1 LTSSNSFNSPKYPPG
16 PSSVVNE
23 KILIEFMHDPIK
35 FLIKISKE
43 YGDIIHFMLGK
54 QHVYLL
60 NNPDYIEDVLI
71 KNYKYFIK
79 SKGLQVSKRLLGEG
93 LVTSEGEYH
102 DRQRKLI
109 QPAFHPNR
117 IKTYADIMTSFT
129 LNMSKEWKD
138 GIELDIHKEMTHITS
153 NIISKSVLGSDIE
166 DNEGDDIGKCLL
178 KCMEYFNRVQMPFG
192 DLIEKVQILPIN
204 KGFQQ
209 SKKKLDLIVNNM
221 INEHREKERNNNDMP
236 ESDLLYTLLK
246 VQDLD
251 SGIEKMTDSQL
262 HDEIMTIFLAGHETT
277 SNALTWTFYLLS
289 QHPAIA
295 SRLYEEIST
304 VLTKIDENS
313 KQIFATVEDIPK
325 LEYTEKVLREAMR
338 LYPPAWTIGRQAIH
352 DYKIGNYII
361 ESGSVILMSQ
371 YIMHHDSR
379 YFPEPYLF
387 YPDRWSKITK
397 SHLPRFSYF
406 PFGGG
411 IRGCIGESFA
421 WLEGILVIATIFR
434 NWKMHHNPN
443 HKVELQPLITLRP
456 KYGMMMRLEKRI

>member
-1 LTSSNSFNSPKYPPG
+1 
-16 PSSVVNE
+16 
-23 KILIEFMHDPIK
+23 M
-35 FLIKISKE
+35 KE
-43 YGDIIHFMLGK
+43 I
-54 QHVYLL
+54 
-60 NNPDYIEDVLI
+60 
-71 KNYKYFIK
+71 
-79 SKGLQVSKRLLGEG
+79 
-93 LVTSEGEYH
+93 T
-102 DRQRKLI
+102 
-109 QPAFHPNR
+109 
-117 IKTYADIMTSFT
+117 MT
-129 LNMSKEWKD
+129 
-138 GIELDIHKEMTHITS
+138 
-153 NIISKSVLGSDIE
+153 
-166 DNEGDDIGKCLL
+166 CL
-178 KCMEYFNRVQMPFG
+178 
-192 DLIEKVQILPIN
+192 KVI
-204 KGFQQ
+204 FF
-209 SKKKLDLIVNNM
+209 
-221 INEHREKERNNNDMP
+221 
-236 ESDLLYTLLK
+236 YTLLK
-246 VQDLD
+246 VQDLE

-289 QHPAIA
+289 KHPAIA

-304 VLTKIDENS
+304 VLTNVDENS

-361 ESGSVILMSQ
+361 ESGSAILMSQ

-379 YFPEPYLF
+379 YFPEPNLF

-421 WLEGILVIATIFR
+421 WLEGILVIATIYR

-443 HKVELQPLITLRP
+443 QKVKLQPLITLRP
-456 KYGMMMRLEKRI
+456 KYGMMMKLEKRK